1 MRCLKI
7 LRNILRLL
15 SRFPRM
21 CFAGDNTA
29 WLLQMPCR
37 ILREIWDCLWVF
49 CGKVVNNSCAKMCL
63 GFLLT
68 SRTLVIDSLLL
79 FHISVFLGWCMIS
92 QPVGFDLLNW
102 TVCQL
107 TIPKIPLEWKKQA
120 NRNGKQNVAAA
131 FTDNAVTSVLAY
143 LSDERGAARYEP
155 KALVYL
161 NYLDTHIEWERERE
175 YTYVHMYESICL
187 NQIEHEIE
195 SEKKRNWIN
204 SY

>member
-1 MRCLKI
+1 
-7 LRNILRLL
+7 
-15 SRFPRM
+15 
-21 CFAGDNTA
+21 
-29 WLLQMPCR
+29 
-37 ILREIWDCLWVF
+37 
-49 CGKVVNNSCAKMCL
+49 
-63 GFLLT
+63 
-68 SRTLVIDSLLL
+68 
-79 FHISVFLGWCMIS
+79 MIS

-195 SEKKRNWIN
+195 SEKKVEIE
-204 SY
+204 